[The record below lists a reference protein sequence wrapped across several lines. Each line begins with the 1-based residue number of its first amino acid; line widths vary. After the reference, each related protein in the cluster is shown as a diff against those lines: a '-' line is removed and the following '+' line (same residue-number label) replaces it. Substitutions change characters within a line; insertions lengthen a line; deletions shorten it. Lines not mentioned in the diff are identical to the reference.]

1 MNFEDAFPD
10 EVRTAVTS
18 AGAGEEMTQAF
29 DFTFDFGKA
38 QNAEEAKTLSDEVT
52 YVDLSREEAPKK
64 PKEELNG
71 EEFEE
76 IHYGPKE
83 QTGAEEK

>member
-1 MNFEDAFPD
+1 MLKRLLIPCVLAGLMLIVN
-10 EVRTAVTS
+10 VR
-18 AGAGEEMTQAF
+18 
-29 DFTFDFGKA
+29 A
-38 QNAEEAKTLSDEVT
+38 QNAEEAKPLSDEVT
-52 YVDLSREEAPKK
+52 YVDLAREEAPKK